1 MTFAL
6 DCSVAMTWFFE
17 HDASPETDK
26 LLGKLAGAD
35 TAVVPQHWLLEVTNV
50 LLAAEASKK
59 KKAAES
65 MEFLALLS
73 KLAIESDAETGDYAT
88 TAAIALGRKHKL
100 TSYDAAYLE
109 LAMRRGVA
117 LATLDKNLRKAAVTE
132 GVPVLP
138 TGPFMAT

>member
-26 LLGKLAGAD
+26 LLDMLAGGDA
-35 TAVVPQHWLLEVTNV
+35 AVVPQHWWLEVTNV
-50 LLAAEASKK
+50 LLAAETGRK

-65 MEFLALLS
+65 AEFLALLG
-73 KLAIESDAETGDYAT
+73 KLAIELDAETALYAGST
-88 TAAIALGRKHKL
+88 TIALGRKYRL

-117 LATLDKNLRKAAVTE
+117 LASLDKNLRNAAVAE
-132 GVPVLP
+132 GVPILP
-138 TGPFMAT
+138 LPRHPGV

>member
-6 DCSVAMTWFFE
+6 DCSVAMTWFFNHE
-17 HDASPETDK
+17 ASPETDK
-26 LLGKLAGAD
+26 LLGTLAGID
-35 TAVVPQHWLLEVTNV
+35 VAVVPQHWSLEITNV
-50 LLAAEASKK
+50 LLAAEATKK

-73 KLAIESDAETGDYAT
+73 KLAIESDAETGHYAT
-88 TAAIALGRKHKL
+88 TTTIALGRKHTL

-109 LAMRRGVA
+109 LAMRRGVP
-117 LATLDKNLRKAAVTE
+117 LATLDKNLRKAAVME

-138 TGPFMAT
+138 VGPSKAK

>member
-1 MTFAL
+1 
-6 DCSVAMTWFFE
+6 MTWFFE

-35 TAVVPQHWLLEVTNV
+35 AAVVPQHWLLEVTNV

-59 KKAAES
+59 KPAES
-65 MEFLALLS
+65 MEFLALLG
-73 KLAIESDAETGDYAT
+73 KLAIESDAETGHYAV
-88 TAAIALGRKHKL
+88 TATIALGRKHKL
-100 TSYDAAYLE
+100 TSSDAAYLE

-117 LATLDKNLRKAAVTE
+117 LATLDKNLRKAAVME

-138 TGPFMAT
+138 MGPFTAA